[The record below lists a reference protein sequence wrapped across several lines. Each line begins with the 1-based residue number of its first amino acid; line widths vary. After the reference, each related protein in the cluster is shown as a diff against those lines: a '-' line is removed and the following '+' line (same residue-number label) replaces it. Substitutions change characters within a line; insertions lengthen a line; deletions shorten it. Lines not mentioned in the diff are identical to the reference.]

1 MVKERTGRNEGLEN
15 YLRNANLKSIR
26 IDVVNSYDGSVLK
39 FWKNRGFKE
48 IEKVQLQW
56 SDKLLDAIVLKKSL

>member
-1 MVKERTGRNEGLEN
+1 M
-15 YLRNANLKSIR
+15 
-26 IDVVNSYDGSVLK
+26 NSYDGSVLK